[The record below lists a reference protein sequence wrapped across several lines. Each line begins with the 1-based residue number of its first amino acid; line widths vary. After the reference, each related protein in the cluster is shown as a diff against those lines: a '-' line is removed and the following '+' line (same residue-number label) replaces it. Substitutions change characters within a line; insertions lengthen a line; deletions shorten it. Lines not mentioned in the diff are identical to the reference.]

1 MMKKTVVFGVIVL
14 LVLGGAF
21 AGSLMSR
28 VEQAKYTVVEVH
40 GDLEIRNYAPMI
52 VAQVSVTGPRE
63 EAIRAGFRLIADYIF
78 GNNVSRTKVSM
89 TAPVMQQT
97 SEQVAMTAPVMQQ
110 SHMSGSWSVRF
121 MMPASHTLDTLP
133 KPTNDQITL
142 QQVSERRFAVIRF
155 SGLATQKS
163 LEEKRKQLENFL
175 LEKKMTPLS
184 PPLYAFYNPPW
195 TLPFLRRN
203 EIMIE
208 IKKGST

>member
-1 MMKKTVVFGVIVL
+1 MKKSIVLGVIL
-14 LVLGGAF
+14 LLMLGGAF

-28 VEQAKYTVVEVH
+28 VEQAKYAVVESYD
-40 GDLEIRNYAPMI
+40 DLEIRDYAPMI

-78 GNNVSRTKVSM
+78 GNNISRTKVSM

-110 SHMSGSWSVRF
+110 SNAPGNWSVRF
-121 MMPASHTLDTLP
+121 MMPASQTFETLP
-133 KPTNDQITL
+133 KPTNDQITF
-142 QQVSERRFAVIRF
+142 QQVPEKRFAVIRF
-155 SGLATQKS
+155 SGLATQNS
-163 LEEKRKQLENFL
+163 LEEKRKRLEDFL
-175 LEKKMTPLS
+175 VEKKMTALS

-208 IKKGST
+208 IKKGSA

>member
-1 MMKKTVVFGVIVL
+1 MKKSIVLGVIL
-14 LVLGGAF
+14 LLMLGGAF

-28 VEQAKYTVVEVH
+28 VEQAKYAVVESYD
-40 GDLEIRNYAPMI
+40 DLEIRDYAPMI
-52 VAQVSVTGPRE
+52 VAQVTVTGPRE

-78 GNNVSRTKVSM
+78 GNNISRTKVSM

-110 SHMSGSWSVRF
+110 SNAPGNWSVRF
-121 MMPASHTLDTLP
+121 MMPVSQTFETLP

-142 QQVSERRFAVIRF
+142 QQVPEKRFAVIRF
-155 SGLATQKS
+155 SGLATQRS
-163 LEEKRKQLENFL
+163 LEEKRKRLEDFL
-175 LEKKMTPLS
+175 LEKKMTALS
-184 PPLYAFYNPPW
+184 PPRYAFYNPPW

-208 IKKGST
+208 IKKGSA